1 MAFLGLSGSAL
12 TFLGGVA
19 EGASKELDRQ
29 ITAQQ
34 EAIKAAS
41 SAAIRQRLANRKK
54 YDDSIEEIKKEIQPL
69 LSQYNLPNVAALMSL
84 PPKQRNQI
92 VSSLA
97 TIDGKDNRAKFFKA
111 LDEFK
116 GKTDLTES
124 ELINALV
131 PAYKEAKMDYSD
143 LVPKT
148 AADVLFGQD
157 PKDLLE
163 KRIKAGV
170 GDLRPSVERRDL
182 TPFQQGLSRKGKIK
196 VFAEDAKDIN
206 DFRKSF
212 IKDIF
217 TRIGGKGV
225 ETLDGIYRPESGKEA
240 DLTLA
245 QTYIDL
251 VIPQYN
257 QMVRKLQIDQNLS
270 LIEAQTK
277 ARSIV
282 ANNINAKYKM
292 DDVAG
297 NSNKIRSI
305 LNQVALQNPDAL
317 AQNSYLPL
325 LKGQSADKVGLMQ
338 LLQYNESRYADKFAK
353 NQSIGTDFHQEV
365 EGEIRERLNALGYS
379 EEDIR
384 KIMMKFSSRIRPYV
398 TGGN

>member
-19 EGASKELDRQ
+19 QGASKELDRQ
-29 ITAQQ
+29 IEAQQ

-54 YDDSIEEIKKEIQPL
+54 YDDSIEEMKKEIQPL
-69 LSQYNLPNVAALMSL
+69 LSQYNIPNVAALMSL
-84 PPKQRNQI
+84 PQAQRNKI

-157 PKDLLE
+157 PKNLLE
-163 KRIKAGV
+163 TRIKAGV
-170 GDLRPSVERRDL
+170 GNLRPSVERKDL
-182 TPFQQGLSRKGKIK
+182 TPFQQGLSREGKIK
-196 VFAEDAKDIN
+196 VFAEDAKDLSL
-206 DFRKSF
+206 FRKSF
-212 IKDIF
+212 TKNIF
-217 TRIGGKGV
+217 TRMGGKAV
-225 ETLDGIYRPESGKEA
+225 ETQFGVFRAAEGKDA

-245 QTYIDL
+245 ESFVSKTL
-251 VIPQYN
+251 VPIYN
-257 QMVRKLQIDQNLS
+257 NKVRELQIDENLS

-277 ARSIV
+277 AQSMIT
-282 ANNINAKYKM
+282 NQINSQLSV
-292 DDVAG
+292 DDTAG
-297 NSNKIRSI
+297 NAAKIREQMGVKPISI
-305 LNQVALQNPDAL
+305 PDTYDGLFQEKDKVALSGLLAL
-317 AQNSYLPL
+317 QENRFAEKFG
-325 LKGQSADKVGLMQ
+325 KGQRIGPEF
-338 LLQYNESRYADKFAK
+338 YNEA
-353 NQSIGTDFHQEV
+353 
-365 EGEIRERLNALGYS
+365 EGDIRERLLTLGYDEKQIKDILS
-379 EEDIR
+379 VFRKKIR
-384 KIMMKFSSRIRPYV
+384 KYTSSD
-398 TGGN
+398 TD

>member
-29 ITAQQ
+29 ISTQQ

-54 YDDSIEEIKKEIQPL
+54 YDDSIEEMKKEIQPL
-69 LSQYNLPNVAALMSL
+69 LSQYNIPNVAALMSL
-84 PPKQRNQI
+84 PPAQRNQI

-163 KRIKAGV
+163 TKRK
-170 GDLRPSVERRDL
+170 DL
-182 TPFQQGLSRKGKIK
+182 TPFQQGLSREGKIK
-196 VFAEDAKDIN
+196 VFAEDAKDLN
-206 DFRKSF
+206 NFRSTF

-217 TRIGGKGV
+217 SRMGGKAV
-225 ETLDGIYRPESGKEA
+225 ETQFGVFRPESGKEA

-245 QTYIDL
+245 QTYVDL
-251 VIPQYN
+251 VTPQYN
-257 QMVRKLQIDQNLS
+257 EMVRKLQIDQNLS
-270 LIEAQTK
+270 VVEAQTK

-282 ANNINAKYKM
+282 ANNINAKYKI
-292 DDVAG
+292 DDTAG
-297 NSNKIRSI
+297 NANKIKAI

-317 AQNSYLPL
+317 SQNSYLPL
-325 LKGQSADKVGLMQ
+325 LKGQPSDKVGLMQ
-338 LLQYNESRYADKFAK
+338 LLQYNENRYATKFSN

-365 EGEIRERLNALGYS
+365 EGEIRERLSALGYS
-379 EEDIR
+379 EAEI
-384 KIMMKFSSRIRPYV
+384 KQIMIKFSSRIRPYV